1 MQILALE
8 ATETAASIAALEDR
22 QVLRTMRLDPQ
33 RRSAQTLIPGIQQL
47 LTDVGWQPADVQLI
61 ALTIGPGSFTGLR
74 VGVTVAKTMAY
85 VTGAAVLD
93 VDTLEVI
100 AAQCTLDTPAVWAV
114 MDAQREQVYAA
125 RFLKASPKRQ
135 RGIDHAEVVAND
147 DRPMLDRPTTILDVD
162 AWLAMIQPGE
172 AVSGPVLNR
181 LAARLPSGALVA
193 PQDQWS
199 PHAETVGRLAAARY
213 EAGERQD
220 LWKLVPHYYR
230 QSAAEEKLAKKT
242 AD

>member
-1 MQILALE
+1 
-8 ATETAASIAALEDR
+8 
-22 QVLRTMRLDPQ
+22 
-33 RRSAQTLIPGIQQL
+33 
-47 LTDVGWQPADVQLI
+47 
-61 ALTIGPGSFTGLR
+61 
-74 VGVTVAKTMAY
+74 
-85 VTGAAVLD
+85 
-93 VDTLEVI
+93 
-100 AAQCTLDTPAVWAV
+100 
-114 MDAQREQVYAA
+114 
-125 RFLKASPKRQ
+125 
-135 RGIDHAEVVAND
+135 
-147 DRPMLDRPTTILDVD
+147 MLDRPTTILDVD